1 MMNDY
6 LEKHPLVQYILI
18 ILLTLLLNLYWR
30 YSKGYAW
37 TDIWTF
43 SLVNTLFLSTGVI
56 IGDRLRRKQNQ
67 KNAAAKEK
75 IDELLRKDE

>member
-6 LEKHPLVQYILI
+6 LEKHPLVQYTLI

-43 SLVNTLFLSTGVI
+43 SLVN
-56 IGDRLRRKQNQ
+56 RRIPQPK
-67 KNAAAKEK
+67 
-75 IDELLRKDE
+75 RK

>member
-6 LEKHPLVQYILI
+6 LEKHPLVQYALI

-37 TDIWTF
+37 TDIWT
-43 SLVNTLFLSTGVI
+43 NTLFLSTGVI